1 MVEGG
6 GQVSIH
12 RQLLVGC
19 HALPANVTTA
29 AQGYICVAMQMQLA
43 ETPVAFIDGW
53 KLYIILT
60 QHYDSSRGTFSGRN
74 QLHLFV
80 RCRKRSRRDILGRK
94 LCGFTTTSRHGDVS
108 FYIPLW
114 C

>member
-12 RQLLVGC
+12 RRLLVGC
-19 HALPANVTTA
+19 HALPANLPIPYYTSFSGRVHVTTA

-43 ETPVAFIDGW
+43 ETPFAFIDGW

-60 QHYDSSRGTFSGRN
+60 QHYDSSRGTFSG
-74 QLHLFV
+74 
-80 RCRKRSRRDILGRK
+80 
-94 LCGFTTTSRHGDVS
+94 
-108 FYIPLW
+108 
-114 C
+114 